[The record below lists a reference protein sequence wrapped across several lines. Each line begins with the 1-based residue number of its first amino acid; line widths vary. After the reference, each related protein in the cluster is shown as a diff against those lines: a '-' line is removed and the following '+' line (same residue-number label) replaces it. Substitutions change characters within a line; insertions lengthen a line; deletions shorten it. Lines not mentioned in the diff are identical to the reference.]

1 MARKRGG
8 LAGFYDRNKGAIKT
22 IAPIAAGFVPVI
34 GPALGAGIGAAIG
47 GLDREGKS
55 GIGLDLGGAIKGGIS
70 GYGGGKMGA
79 GIKNMFT
86 TQMAKRGLAAA
97 PGRLA
102 EASSKMPAMSIRPD
116 ALTQTVS
123 GANPY
128 GAIGSFDPTMAAGA
142 APSTGMLASQMPSV
156 NNVASKMSGKV
167 PSVGAAAGRQAAAS
181 QRSVADFLA
190 DERAA
195 RTPSSIKGKIGSAL
209 SSKEGL
215 AFAGNAMQAGA
226 NIMGSQ
232 AQAAQAA
239 QEYED
244 QQRRLQAQAEM
255 MALFAPQMAG
265 NLGMTNFMPQ
275 GASLRGNSAMSM
287 QDYMDYSGANAQPA
301 GPSQGL
307 MDYIDDRP
315 TQAPSGRS
323 QGLMDYVNDRPINSP
338 SGRSQGLMDYVGS
351 RRGQPAGPS
360 EGLMRYVNSRR

>member
-22 IAPIAAGFVPVI
+22 IAPIAAGFIPGV
-34 GPALGAGIGAAIG
+34 GPLLGAGIGAAIG

-70 GYGGGKMGA
+70 GYGGAKIGQAAKGGLA
-79 GIKNMFT
+79 KMFT
-86 TQMAKRGLAAA
+86 GGVPGQSALKLPSATSVMPEGL
-97 PGRLA
+97 
-102 EASSKMPAMSIRPD
+102 SSNI
-116 ALTQTVS
+116 V
-123 GANPY
+123 G
-128 GAIGSFDPTMAAGA
+128 GS
-142 APSTGMLASQMPSV
+142 
-156 NNVASKMSGKV
+156 
-167 PSVGAAAGRQAAAS
+167 AAAS
-181 QRSVADFLA
+181 PAASGGFNAAQYMADDFAAQVPSKTMTLGKGETQSNPLA
-190 DERAA
+190 RAGK
-195 RTPSSIKGKIGSAL
+195 SIASKIPSAL
-209 SSKEGL
+209 KSKEGL
-215 AFAGNAMQAGA
+215 GFAGSALQTGA

-275 GASLRGNSAMSM
+275 AAGINASGRGTPAMSM

-323 QGLMDYVNDRPINSP
+323 QGLMDYV
-338 SGRSQGLMDYVGS
+338 GS

>member
-22 IAPIAAGFVPVI
+22 IAPIAAGFIPGV
-34 GPALGAGIGAAIG
+34 GPLVGAALGAALG
-47 GLDREGKS
+47 GDREGK
-55 GIGLDLGGAIKGGIS
+55 GYFGGFDVGGALKGGVS
-70 GYGGGKMGA
+70 GYGGAKIGQAAKGGLA
-79 GIKNMFT
+79 KMFT
-86 TQMAKRGLAAA
+86 GGVPGQSALKLPSATSVMPEGL
-97 PGRLA
+97 
-102 EASSKMPAMSIRPD
+102 SSNI
-116 ALTQTVS
+116 V
-123 GANPY
+123 G
-128 GAIGSFDPTMAAGA
+128 GS
-142 APSTGMLASQMPSV
+142 
-156 NNVASKMSGKV
+156 
-167 PSVGAAAGRQAAAS
+167 AAAS
-181 QRSVADFLA
+181 PAASGGFNAAQYMADDLA
-190 DERAA
+190 TQVPSKAMTLGKGVTQSNPLARAGK
-195 RTPSSIKGKIGSAL
+195 SIASKIPSAL
-209 SSKEGL
+209 KSKEGL
-215 AFAGNAMQAGA
+215 GFAGSALQAGA

-244 QQRRLQAQAEM
+244 QQRRLQAQAEI

-265 NLGMTNFMPQ
+265 NLGMSNFMPQ

-307 MDYIDDRP
+307 MDYVNDRP
-315 TQAPSGRS
+315 TQA
-323 QGLMDYVNDRPINSP
+323 P